1 MRRRSEPPEVA
12 AMKARWCRWV
22 DVVELFARRRP
33 SRRRIDVEGYADL
46 YKELMRHCRA
56 LAGSAN
62 EVEASFYRSLEDLV
76 RPWLTPSVLARS
88 DRDILLDLLV
98 RCREAERQLGL
109 RSWTRMIPDWVPRA
123 MVLSL
128 FVAIG
133 IALFVA
139 GAGGWPSALGRLR
152 GWSDDLWFA
161 VRYSSDVER
170 LCFIGTI
177 LIVVSMFT
185 ISRTA
190 RS

>member
-1 MRRRSEPPEVA
+1 MRRRSVPPEVA
-12 AMKARWCRWV
+12 ALKARWCRWV
-22 DVVELFARRRP
+22 EVVELFARRR
-33 SRRRIDVEGYADL
+33 SGRRRVDSQDYVDL
-46 YKELMRHCRA
+46 YKELIRDCHELGEA
-56 LAGSAN
+56 AN
-62 EVEASFYRSLEDLV
+62 EVERNFYRYLEDLV
-76 RPWLTPSVLARS
+76 RPWLTLSVLARS

-133 IALFVA
+133 ITLFVA
-139 GAGGWPSALGRLR
+139 GAGGWHSALGRLR
-152 GWSDDLWFA
+152 GWSDDVWFA

-170 LCFIGTI
+170 LCFIGII
-177 LIVVSMFT
+177 LIVVSIFT

>member
-1 MRRRSEPPEVA
+1 
-12 AMKARWCRWV
+12 
-22 DVVELFARRRP
+22 
-33 SRRRIDVEGYADL
+33 
-46 YKELMRHCRA
+46 
-56 LAGSAN
+56 
-62 EVEASFYRSLEDLV
+62 
-76 RPWLTPSVLARS
+76 VLARS

-109 RSWTRMIPDWVPRA
+109 RSWTRRIPDWVPRA

-133 IALFVA
+133 ITLFVA

-170 LCFIGTI
+170 LCFIGII